1 MTDVRA
7 AGWLSG
13 RLFGA
18 FCALFL
24 AAWCGVSAAQ
34 TNAIEA
40 VTSATSGTTTVLRIQ
55 MKAPPAAQPGGFS
68 INNPP
73 RIALDF
79 PNTENKAG
87 QSSVDLP
94 QGDVRNVAIVAAG
107 GRARGVLNLKRPLT

>member
-18 FCALFL
+18 LCALFF

-79 PNTENKAG
+79 PNTDNKAG
-87 QSSVDLP
+87 LARP
-94 QGDVRNVAIVAAG
+94 G
-107 GRARGVLNLKRPLT
+107 G